1 MNRPSGGTDRH
12 RFVPC
17 PFPSFV
23 RFPTRFQSP
32 DVTDTTSRETDLTE
46 LIITHPG
53 SSHFDEFFAL
63 CLILAAHPDTDFTI
77 ERREP
82 TPGEVADPSIWVVD
96 IGEDYD
102 PSKRNFDHHQN
113 IEISAS
119 FVLVAKALGFAD
131 TLSSLPWWRF
141 KDRID
146 RFGPVKVG
154 AEIGTSELRTTY
166 SPMEGWMLDM
176 FAKSP
181 NAFTDIMRTFGQ
193 KAIDSAQRL
202 TDQLALW
209 ANARRVEVDGYG
221 VLIGDTDESEGAQ
234 EFNVRQADPA
244 AICVTQDSRGEGW
257 KLLRFD
263 NAPEVDFAKLQGR
276 PEIKFAHKTGF
287 VAKTQDRLP
296 VDEVLALIRQALPE

>member
-1 MNRPSGGTDRH
+1 
-12 RFVPC
+12 
-17 PFPSFV
+17 
-23 RFPTRFQSP
+23 
-32 DVTDTTSRETDLTE
+32 LTE

-82 TPGEVADPSIWVVD
+82 TPEEVADPATWVVD
-96 IGEDYD
+96 IGEDYN
-102 PSKRNFDHHQN
+102 PEKRNFDHHQN
-113 IEISAS
+113 IELSAS
-119 FVLVAKALGFAD
+119 FVLVAQALGYSD
-131 TLSSLPWWRF
+131 TLSALPWWRF

-181 NAFTDIMRTFGQ
+181 NTFTTIMRQFGQ
-193 KAIDSAQRL
+193 KAIDSAQKL
-202 TDQLALW
+202 TDQLTLW
-209 ANARRVEVDGYG
+209 GKARRVEINGYG
-221 VLIGDTDESEGAQ
+221 ILIGETDQSEGAQ
-234 EFNVRQADPA
+234 EFNFRQADPA
-244 AICVTQDSRGEGW
+244 AVCLSWDSRGDGW

-263 NAPEVDFAKLQGR
+263 NAPEVNFSKLLGR

-287 VAKTQDRLP
+287 VAKTHERIP
-296 VDEVLALIRQALPE
+296 VEDALELIRLSLPE